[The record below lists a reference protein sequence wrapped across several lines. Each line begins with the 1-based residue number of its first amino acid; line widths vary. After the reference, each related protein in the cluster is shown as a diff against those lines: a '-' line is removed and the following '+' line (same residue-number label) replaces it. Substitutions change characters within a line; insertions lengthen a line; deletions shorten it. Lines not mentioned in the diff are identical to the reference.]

1 MATKSYTAVPNIRGS
16 SAVRNVVHDTVLAA
30 TVLGVSENLCTP
42 AVYLAFTLLAVNA
55 IKS

>member
-16 SAVRNVVHDTVLAA
+16 SAVRNVAHDTVLAA